1 MSEPHQQIDR
11 RALMI
16 ANVTSNAKNQ
26 ATAEHRLNYFKS
38 CETHGG
44 DLATV
49 AAEIK
54 SKLYCLCGNDLWTDG
69 TCINDSCFN
78 GADE

>member
-54 SKLYCLCGNDLWTDG
+54 SKLYCLCGNEITYDG
-69 TCINDSCFN
+69 FCCKDDCFN
-78 GADE
+78 GTPE